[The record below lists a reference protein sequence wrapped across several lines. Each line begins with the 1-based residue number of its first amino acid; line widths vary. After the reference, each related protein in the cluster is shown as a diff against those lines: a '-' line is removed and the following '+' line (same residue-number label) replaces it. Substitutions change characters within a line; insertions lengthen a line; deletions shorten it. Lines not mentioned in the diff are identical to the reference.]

1 MINLIQHNVTQ
12 STKMKANRKQTRV
25 RASSYEPG
33 QPGWSRFPRS
43 RLATLSF
50 VKVGEAGKNRDLGN
64 RVGNLS
70 HMNTLVR
77 LLRLDIFNWTFF
89 HLGNRDEIY
98 YMNMRQNPSRLP
110 GS

>member
-50 VKVGEAGKNRDLGN
+50 VKVGEAG
-64 RVGNLS
+64 NLS

-98 YMNMRQNPSRLP
+98 YMNTRQNPSRLP